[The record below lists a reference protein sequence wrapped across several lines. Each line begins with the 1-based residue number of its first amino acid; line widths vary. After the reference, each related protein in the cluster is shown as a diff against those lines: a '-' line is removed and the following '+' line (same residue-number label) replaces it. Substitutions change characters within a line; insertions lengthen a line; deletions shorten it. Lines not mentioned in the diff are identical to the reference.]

1 MIDIKQTAEG
11 DLDLSMGDIAF
22 ANEFDA
28 TEQHKA
34 DILYASQG
42 DYKESPLT
50 GVGIMDYINSED
62 NDMMRRDISIQMQK
76 DGIKINKVGV
86 DQSRSIIIDGRYEDN
101 NSKG

>member
-62 NDMMRRDISIQMQK
+62 NGMMFRDIAIQMQK
-76 DGIKINKVGV
+76 DGIKINEVGV
-86 DQSRSIIIDGRYEDN
+86 DQSGSIIIDGGYEN
-101 NSKG
+101 NNGRG